1 MAIKQLVADGNVNN
15 PASWNGGTLPLSG
28 DTCETNGF
36 TGTID
41 ADFECFEMNNNGG
54 GKYIVTS
61 DATIT
66 SNISVS
72 SSTDVIEISSG
83 VNAILIG
90 DVNHDGSNTKTRCI
104 NMLASSTLTIVG
116 DVTLTGTNWQNQHSV
131 RLNGNCNCSIV
142 GNVTNNTLGTGSGGQ
157 IRGVILLQGVGNT
170 LIVTGDVISTST
182 TTNDK
187 VITIYSDNNSVE
199 VQGVVRSGQS
209 SAILIQSGNND
220 NNQIDV
226 FDVVAG
232 NSSAIIDAIGP
243 NGTSNVLT
251 INGTITDNVS
261 YNAILG
267 FQKIITSTFDRWKFI
282 DDTNNDKY
290 LYSVS
295 SGILGQAAESDV
307 RKDVVYG
314 PSSELTGE
322 LEPVVVDTAQL
333 ASDLLDEIQ
342 TSPHVVAR
350 RLRATSTDDSVGQIV
365 ASTLGNP

>member
-1 MAIKQLVADGNVNN
+1 MAIKQLVVDGNVND

-66 SNISVS
+66 SNTSVS

-90 DVNHDGSNTKTRCI
+90 DVNHAGSNTKTRCI

-116 DVTLTGTNWQNQHSV
+116 DVTLSGQNWQNQRSV
-131 RLNGNCNCSIV
+131 ILNGNCNCSIV
-142 GNVTNNTLGTGSGGQ
+142 GNVTNSTSTTGSGGQ
-157 IRGVILLQGVGNT
+157 VRGVILLQGVGNT

-187 VITIYSDNNSVE
+187 VITIYSSNNSVE

-209 SAILIQSGNND
+209 SAILIQASNNN

-226 FDVVAG
+226 FDVVAV
-232 NSSAIIDAIGP
+232 NSSAIIDAITQ

-261 YNAILG
+261 YSAILG
-267 FQKIITSTFDRWKFI
+267 FQKIITSTFDNWKFI
-282 DDTNNDKY
+282 DDTNNDRY
-290 LYSVS
+290 LYSVG
-295 SGILGQAAESDV
+295 SGVLGQAAERDV
-307 RKDVVYG
+307 RKDVIYG

-322 LEPVVVDTAQL
+322 LEPVNVDVSQL
-333 ASDLLDEIQ
+333 ATDLLDEIQ
-342 TSPHVVAR
+342 TSSHSVAQ
-350 RLRATSTDDSVGQIV
+350 RLRRTSTDETV
-365 ASTLGNP
+365 ASIVTSSISAS